1 MAGKKLNKLG
11 VENSL
16 WNNIRAKKG
25 SGKKPTKEMLTQ
37 EKKIRNFENGG
48 PLNGLTKNPVNPFI
62 QVPFVEST
70 TPEGFAFDWMNSPFY
85 EERLPD
91 MGYKDPKKIIKQR
104 IDSLTNFD
112 LSIGRGKSLANP
124 ATEHSKGYVH
134 LNPNDIKEVGYNTII
149 GHEAGHLFG
158 ATPGIGVKDPTMRS
172 SPTGYTPEEE
182 SFINKMNIN
191 PAKNFHD
198 EKAYEMKADLYSNRF
213 KMFEEGVYDIRKGKP
228 FTIDDLNRAKEKLKG
243 DKSFKRLLDQTGDEN
258 YIQMMNTIA
267 MQQQDSG
274 ISEPMQMQAA
284 YGGMINPM
292 QDQYFLGGLLGSG
305 LEAGKGSGIAGMAGG
320 MLGGL
325 IPTTKKDGNTSIG
338 GSAAS
343 GAVKGAAS
351 LAMLGPIGMG
361 AGALVGGLTGFFTG
375 KKQQKDE
382 LAQQAEMEKQ
392 QQDSTRSDV
401 LANMNYGMMNSSN
414 LPMAMGGD
422 MGDNQVPV
430 GSFND
435 FPVGGTHEQNP
446 LGGIPQGFSPDGKQ
460 RNVEQGEGKFK
471 FKDGDYIFSNRLIL
485 E

>member
-1 MAGKKLNKLG
+1 MKPDNKNKKTNYSKNKSKDFFS
-11 VENSL
+11 VS
-16 WNNIRAKKG
+16 NN
-25 SGKKPTKEMLTQ
+25 KE
-37 EKKIRNFENGG
+37 K
-48 PLNGLTKNPVNPFI
+48 VNPFLQI
-62 QVPFVEST
+62 PSIVGT
-70 TPEGFAFDWMNSPFY
+70 TPEGFAFDWINSP
-85 EERLPD
+85 EVLKRLDNMGHDNPQD
-91 MGYKDPKKIIKQR
+91 MVNLR
-104 IDSLTNFD
+104 TNNLTNFTLTQGQGVTIANSGND
-112 LSIGRGKSLANP
+112 RGKTKP
-124 ATEHSKGYVH
+124 WIH
-134 LNPNDIKEVGYNTII
+134 LNPNDISKHGYNTVLSHEI
-149 GHEAGHLFG
+149 GHLTG
-158 ATPGIGVKDPTMRS
+158 ASYGIGTKEGKTFPYD
-172 SPTGYTPEEE
+172 TGYNRNEEAFIE
-182 SFINKMNIN
+182 SMNIN
-191 PAKNFHD
+191 PAKNWHD
-198 EKAYEMKADLYSNRF
+198 KKNYEMKADLDSNRF
-213 KMFEEGVYDIRKGKP
+213 NMMKNNIYDIRNNKP
-228 FTIDDLNRAKEKLKG
+228 FTIEDLNKAKKTMMN
-243 DKSFKRLLDQTGDEN
+243 DASFKRLLDQTGDEN
-258 YIQMMNTIA
+258 YIQMMNTLA
-267 MQQQDSG
+267 MQQEGPQTG
-274 ISEPMQMQAA
+274 ANTQMQAA

-375 KKQQKDE
+375 KKAQKEE

-414 LPMAMGGD
+414 LPMAMGGS

-430 GSFND
+430 GSYND